1 MVYPFIYFERSDAKK
16 ATQLE
21 TSSPLPRSPEGILFI
36 KIFLNSSLILS
47 VISVFIKPG
56 DTQFTLIFF
65 FAYSIAKLF
74 EKAIIPALEAA

>member
-1 MVYPFIYFERSDAKK
+1 MSEAKK

-21 TSSPLPRSPEGILFI
+21 TSSPFPRAPEGILLI

-56 DTQFTLIFF
+56 ETQLMLIFF
-65 FAYSIAKLF
+65 FAYSIAKVF
-74 EKAIIPALEAA
+74 ENATIPAFEAA